1 MIQSELIVGSH
12 QRVQSP
18 CCTREG
24 GQQVQERGAVCAHY
38 VLACE
43 ACGARVQAGRAAL
56 HQSSLRSSHRN
67 LRVTS
72 TLI

>member
-18 CCTREG
+18 CCPREG

-43 ACGARVQAGRAAL
+43 ACGARAQAGRAAGAG
-56 HQSSLRSSHRN
+56 
-67 LRVTS
+67 RVAAAWRAAQTKGGF
-72 TLI
+72 